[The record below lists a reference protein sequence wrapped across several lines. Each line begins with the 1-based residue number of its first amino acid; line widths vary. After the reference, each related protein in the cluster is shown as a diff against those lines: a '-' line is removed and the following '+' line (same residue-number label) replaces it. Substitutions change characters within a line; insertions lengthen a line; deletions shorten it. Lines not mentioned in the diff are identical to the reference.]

1 VPRCPQCGQENRAEA
16 RFCDACGAALAP
28 LVVKREERKVVS
40 VLFADLVGFTATAE
54 VLDPE
59 DVRGL
64 QEPYWQHVR
73 AEIERHGGT
82 VEKFIGDAVV
92 GLFGAP
98 VTHEDDAER
107 AIRAALTVRDWA
119 QEQEGIQVRIAVT
132 TGEAL
137 VRLGARPLAG
147 EGMASG
153 DVVNTAS
160 RLQSQAPANGIVVDE
175 RTFRATR
182 HVIDYDEPE
191 PVSVKGKERP
201 VAAWAVIQA
210 RSRFGVDVIRHGRT
224 PLVGRTRELELT
236 LATLA
241 RVRAESA
248 PQLLTIVG
256 VPGIGKSRLVYELM
270 QAVAADPSA
279 IVTWRQGRSLP
290 YGDGVTFWALAE
302 IVKADAGILETD
314 RDDAAREKLARA
326 VRQVVADD
334 GEAGWVERH
343 LHPLIGVGGTSDLSD
358 ERRAE
363 SAAAWRR
370 FFEAH
375 AEARPLVLVFE
386 DLHWADD
393 GLLDFVDGLVE
404 WVTHVPLLVVATAR
418 PELLERRPNWS
429 GGKANATTLSLSAL
443 SEEETERLVNTLLEQ
458 SPIGADTRATL
469 TAHAAGNALYAEQYV
484 QMLGERDNAEKL
496 PMPETVHGIIAARLD
511 ALREGEKTLLQNA
524 AIYGKVFWDGA
535 VLALDG
541 IDRESVKQWLHGLDR
556 KEFIQRARQSSV
568 AGESEYSF
576 RHILFRDVAYSQI
589 PRNKRAEKHDRAAAW
604 IESLGRPEDHAEL
617 LAHHYVAALE
627 FAQATGR
634 ANDDLAQRA
643 RRALVAAGERAAAVT
658 AFSWAAKHYERALEL
673 SVAEAD
679 ERPLL
684 LFAYAEALHALG
696 DKRQTQAL
704 QDAKT
709 ALLAVGDTARA
720 AEVEAMLASAAWLHG
735 QRDESAAHVEEALR
749 LAHDSKSEFATAR
762 VLGEAARQRLTAGD
776 FKAAIKLGREAL
788 ALAERAG
795 LEEFRTHDLITIGTA
810 RGRSGDPG
818 GIAEV
823 EEGLSR
829 AVATNSLIA
838 AARAYNNLAIL
849 VVELQGDL
857 RRGRTLFEAALGVAE
872 RIGDREL
879 SRFNRMTVARY
890 EYLAGEWDTALEAAD
905 AFIAECEAGRIHLKE
920 TDARIGRALIRGA
933 RGDVDGALEDIARA
947 VAHGRETESAE
958 EHCGTLSEC
967 IELCVQLRRAEKAK
981 ELVEDLTAIELGTD
995 HGLLWP
1001 EFALVAEDFGLL
1013 DLVRRKLGEVDV
1025 DWVQLAVTR
1034 PIADGRLVQAADVAR
1049 GQGLLPLAADIRLR
1063 AARALAETGEP
1074 RVAEEQVEQA
1084 LSFYR
1089 SVGATRFIREAEQLR
1104 AAISCEQE
1112 DTAQPHASQR

>member
-1 VPRCPQCGQENRAEA
+1 VTRCPQCGQENRTEA
-16 RFCDACGAALAP
+16 RFCDACGAALGP
-28 LVVKREERKVVS
+28 TVVPREERKVVS
-40 VLFADLVGFTATAE
+40 VLFADLVDFTAAAE
-54 VLDPE
+54 HLDPE
-59 DVRGL
+59 DVRAV
-64 QEPYWQHVR
+64 QEPYWRQVR
-73 AEIERHGGT
+73 AVIERHGGR

-92 GLFGAP
+92 GVFGAP
-98 VTHEDDAER
+98 TTHEDDPER
-107 AIRAALTVRDWA
+107 AVRAALSIREWA
-119 QEQEGIQVRIAVT
+119 EEQESIQVRMAVT

-137 VRLGARPLAG
+137 VWLEAQPLAG

-182 HVIDYDEPE
+182 HVIDYDESE
-191 PVSVKGKERP
+191 RVSVKGKGRP
-201 VAAWAVIQA
+201 VAAWGVIHA
-210 RSRFGVDVIRHGRT
+210 RSRFGVDVINHGRT
-224 PLVGRTRELELT
+224 PLVGRRKELELT

-290 YGDGVTFWALAE
+290 YGDGVTFWAVAE

-334 GEAGWVERH
+334 GEAGWVEGH

-393 GLLDFVDGLVE
+393 GLLEFVDGLVE
-404 WVTHVPLLVVATAR
+404 WITHVPLLVVATAR
-418 PELLERRPNWS
+418 PELLERRPNWG

-443 SEEETERLVNTLLEQ
+443 SDEETERLVNALLEQ

-469 TAHAAGNALYAEQYV
+469 SAHAGGNALYAEQYV
-484 QMLGERDNAEKL
+484 RMLGERDNAEEL

-511 ALREGEKTLLQNA
+511 ALRESEKTLLQNA
-524 AIYGKVFWDGA
+524 AVYGKVFWDGA

-541 IDRESVKQWLHGLDR
+541 IDPESVKQWLHGLDR
-556 KEFIQRARQSSV
+556 KEFIQRARRSSV

-576 RHILFRDVAYSQI
+576 RHVLFRDVAYSQI
-589 PRNKRAEKHDRAAAW
+589 PRGKRAEKHGRAAAW

-627 FAQATGR
+627 LADAAGR
-634 ANDDLAQRA
+634 ATDDLAQRA

-658 AFSWAAKHYERALEL
+658 AFSSAARHYERALEL
-673 SVAEAD
+673 GAAEGD

-684 LFAYAEALHALG
+684 LFAFAEALHALA
-696 DKRQTQAL
+696 DRRQVRAL
-704 QDAKT
+704 QDAKA
-709 ALLAVGDTARA
+709 ALLAVGDRGRA

-735 QRDESAAHVEEALR
+735 RREDSAAHVEQALR
-749 LAHDSKSEFATAR
+749 LAHDSTSEFSTAR

-776 FKAAIKLGREAL
+776 FGAAIKLGREAL

-795 LEEFRTHDLITIGTA
+795 LDEFCTHDLITIGTA
-810 RGRSGDPG
+810 RGRTGDAG

-829 AVATNSLIA
+829 AVATNSLVA
-838 AARAYNNLAIL
+838 TSRAYNNLAIL
-849 VVELQGDL
+849 VIELQGDF
-857 RRGRTLFEAALGVAE
+857 RRGRALFEAALGVAE

-879 SRFNRMTVARY
+879 WRFNRMTVARY
-890 EYLAGEWDTALEAAD
+890 EYVAGEWDTALEATE
-905 AFIAECEAGRIHLKE
+905 AFIAECDAGRSHLKE
-920 TDARIGRALIRGA
+920 TDARVCRALIRGA
-933 RGDVDGALEDIARA
+933 RDDVDGALEDIARA

-967 IELCVQLRRAEKAK
+967 IGLCVQLRRAERAK
-981 ELVEDLTAIELGTD
+981 ELVENLIAIGHGTD

-1001 EFALVAEDFGLL
+1001 EFAMAAEEFGLL
-1013 DLVRRKLGEVDV
+1013 DLVRRKLAENEV
-1025 DWVQLAVTR
+1025 DWVQTAVTR
-1034 PIADGRLVQAADVAR
+1034 PIADDQLVRAADVASQ
-1049 GQGLLPLAADIRLR
+1049 QGILPLAADIRLR
-1063 AARALAETGEP
+1063 AAHRLAERSEP
-1074 RVAEEQVEQA
+1074 RLAEEQLRQA
-1084 LSFYR
+1084 LSFYS
-1089 SVGATRFIREAEQLR
+1089 SVSATRYIRESEQLR
-1104 AAISCEQE
+1104 AAIWRKQKEA
-1112 DTAQPHASQR
+1112 AQQQA